1 MNAALDA
8 GVCLLLVGAAVFGLV
23 TVPDPV
29 ETADDGRADAVAESL
44 ATTTAAVNYS
54 LGTGGGGVASDPSMD
69 APRPVDRT
77 AHGSLAGLLARAAA
91 GAVEIDGTGRLPPR
105 DGFRAAVREAVA
117 ARYEFTG
124 LRVEAVWRPYR
135 GAPIGGRV
143 AVGPEPPTG
152 QTVHAA
158 TLSVPTGVSP
168 LSESAAMDFESVSV
182 AVARSTV
189 DAVVPPDE
197 ARLAL
202 RSGPPASRLTRSRY
216 ARLGETVGTSVDE
229 AVAADATR
237 EANDRLAAALAP
249 RVASDLRE
257 RFESPAAA
265 VEAAERHRVRVV
277 VRTWNDATTA
287 ETTRRGGD

>member
-8 GVCLLLVGAAVFGLV
+8 GLCLLLVGAAVLGLV

-29 ETADDGRADAVAESL
+29 ETSDDGRSDAVAESL

-54 LGTGGGGVASDPSMD
+54 LGSGGEGVASDPKAD
-69 APRPVDRT
+69 GPRSVDRT

-91 GAVEIDGTGRLPPR
+91 GDVEVDGTGLSTAR

-117 ARYEFTG
+117 ARYEFAG

-143 AVGPEPPTG
+143 AVGPDPPADK
-152 QTVHAA
+152 TVHAA

-168 LSESAAMDFESVSV
+168 LSEAAAMDFESVSL

-202 RSGPPASRLTRSRY
+202 RSGPPSSTLTRARY
-216 ARLGETVGTSVDE
+216 ARLGEAVGTSVE
-229 AVAADATR
+229 AAVAEDATR
-237 EANDRLAAALAP
+237 RANDRLAAALAP
-249 RVASDLRE
+249 RVESDLRA
-257 RFESPAAA
+257 RFETPTAAA
-265 VEAAERHRVRVV
+265 EAAERHRVRVV
-277 VRTWNDATTA
+277 VRTWDAGGATA
-287 ETTRRGGD
+287 SGGGG